1 VRLNADIV
9 FATATAFVVGA
20 CRGAAQEPPQPRSA
34 VSGDGGGHEP
44 VKFVL
49 RGGGAYCLVH
59 PRKITSTLGTL
70 RRTAILSA
78 RLPVRTMRRQDHLSA
93 RLSSA

>member
-1 VRLNADIV
+1 MRLNADIV
-9 FATATAFVVGA
+9 LATATAFVVGA

-49 RGGGAYCLVH
+49 RGGGA
-59 PRKITSTLGTL
+59 
-70 RRTAILSA
+70 
-78 RLPVRTMRRQDHLSA
+78 
-93 RLSSA
+93 

>member
-1 VRLNADIV
+1 MIIVVSGGQTRVRLNADIV

-49 RGGGAYCLVH
+49 RGGGA
-59 PRKITSTLGTL
+59 
-70 RRTAILSA
+70 
-78 RLPVRTMRRQDHLSA
+78 
-93 RLSSA
+93 